1 MNERIYQISMKNR
14 FSLIIL
20 VFVLSGFFTSGS
32 FAQKEKKSKKEK
44 QNSDQQKPAPNLS
57 LLIDAKKYEITGDT
71 EKAEESYRQFIDRYP
86 QIATAYFE
94 LSRILASKRQF
105 DDAIKYSETS
115 VSLDPENIWYQLYL
129 AELQQ
134 LTGNYKEAINLY
146 EKISKKE
153 PDNMDY
159 YYQLAALYLNSE
171 RYLEAINVYDKIE
184 DKLGITEEISLQKE
198 RIFLG
203 LKEYKRAEEEL
214 EALVVTYPDDP
225 KYLSILAEFYLANGK
240 PDQAL
245 ETYKK
250 ISVIDPKN
258 PYIHMSMADYYRKT
272 GDKEKAFEELKLGF
286 ANPDLGVDAKVNILL
301 SFYSVNQLYTDL
313 KDEAFILAKI
323 LVETHPDDAKAHSV
337 YADLLLQDKKITEAR
352 DEFLKVVTLDSSRYL
367 IWEEVMQLDLQLEK
381 FDHLRDFGKTVMELF
396 PEQPVPYLLSGIA
409 NNQLKNYNEAVKEM
423 NAGVKLVINNDLLL
437 SQFYMYLGDTYHAM
451 NNTEESDKA
460 YEKSLAI
467 DDSNAYVLNNYS
479 YYLSLRNTNLDK
491 AERMAKKAV
500 TIEPD
505 NPSFQDTYG
514 WVLYKLGRFEEA
526 KTWVFKAIQEKETS
540 SGEVLEHYGDIL
552 FKLGDINQAT
562 EYWIKAKAKGPG
574 STILDKKIAEKKL
587 YE

>member
-1 MNERIYQISMKNR
+1 MNKKVHKTGMVRI
-14 FSLIIL
+14 FSLMIML
-20 VFVLSGFFTSGS
+20 LLLTCFSVSGISD
-32 FAQKEKKSKKEK
+32 QKEKKPKKGK
-44 QNSDQQKPAPNLS
+44 PTADQQKQTANLS

-94 LSRILASKRQF
+94 LSRILASKKQF
-105 DDAIKYSETS
+105 DDAIKYSETA
-115 VSLDPENIWYQLYL
+115 VSLDQENIWYQLYL

-134 LTGNYKEAINLY
+134 LTGNYKEAINIY
-146 EKISKKE
+146 EKISKKD

-171 RYLEAINVYDKIE
+171 RYLEAVNVYDKIE

-214 EALVVTYPDDP
+214 QALVITYPDDP
-225 KYLSILAEFYLANGK
+225 KYLSILAEFYLANGN

-245 ETYKK
+245 ELYKK
-250 ISVIDPKN
+250 IAVIDPKN

-286 ANPDLGVDAKVNILL
+286 ANPELGVDDKVNILL

-352 DEFLKVVTLDSSRYL
+352 DEFLIVVAIDSSRYL

-381 FDHLRDFGKTVMELF
+381 YEHLRDFGKTVMELF

-409 NNQLKNYNEAVKEM
+409 NSQLKNYDEAVKEM
-423 NAGVKLVINNDLLL
+423 NTGVKLVINNDLLL

-451 NNTEESDKA
+451 KNIAESDKA

-491 AERMAKKAV
+491 AEKMAKKAV

-526 KTWVFKAIQEKETS
+526 KTWVFKAIQGKEAP

-552 FKLGDINQAT
+552 FKLDDYDQAI

-574 STILDKKIAEKKL
+574 SATLDKKISEKKL